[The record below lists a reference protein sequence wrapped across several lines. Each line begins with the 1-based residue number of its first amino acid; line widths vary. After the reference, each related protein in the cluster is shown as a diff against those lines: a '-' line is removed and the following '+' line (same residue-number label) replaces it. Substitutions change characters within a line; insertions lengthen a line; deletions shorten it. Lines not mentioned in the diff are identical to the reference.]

1 MSQKSNM
8 TIAEKQATLAELV
21 AWFESDLFVVEQA
34 IEKFKEAEQL
44 TDEIEQELNEYK
56 NTITVL
62 KQKFTQE

>member
-1 MSQKSNM
+1 
-8 TIAEKQATLAELV
+8 V

-44 TDEIEQELNEYK
+44 ADEIEQELNEYK